1 MTAKFKGNRK
11 KTHGGT
17 SFFPKSPRAVVHI
30 FENGEALCGNPRDA
44 NEGPFTLSKADI
56 EKSKHAPVNHFAWKL
71 EVCSRCRT
79 SYLD

>member
-1 MTAKFKGNRK
+1 MSYKFKGNK
-11 KTHGGT
+11 KKAHSGT
-17 SFFPKSPRAVVHI
+17 SVFPKSPRAVVHI
-30 FENGEALCGNPRDA
+30 FKNGKALCGNSGDA

-56 EKSKHAPVNHFAWKL
+56 KKSKHTPINHFTWKL